1 MASPVEVQ
9 TRGILFDLDGVL
21 VDSTPAVAR
30 CWSRWAVQYGF
41 NAEEVV
47 RQAHGRPSIVTL
59 RELMPNG
66 DYEEENRKMEE
77 WEIADTDGVVPLP
90 GVLEI
95 LRALPANQ
103 WAIVTSCTPALAE
116 VRIRVAGLP
125 TPRKIVTS
133 GDVQRFKPEP
143 DPYLKGAELLGL
155 AAHDCVVV
163 EDAPAGIRAGRAAE
177 SRVLALRTTEADDLL
192 KTAGAT
198 WIVNDLSKV
207 TLGPVATDQPLRC
220 PCRRK
225 YLNKLDFYRT
235 SMHFSRRIARLLPR
249 ATTKLRNRLASAA
262 EVFAGGRV
270 LVPYTLERSRWAPCQ
285 SALFRRSYRTNLF

>member
-1 MASPVEVQ
+1 MRTLALLAGASVHFLRRKLRTFPFCGLSLEACDTFRHVLEEGSLASPVEVQ

-41 NAEEVV
+41 NADEVV
-47 RQAHGRPSIVTL
+47 RQAHGRPSIATL

-90 GVLEI
+90 GVLKI
-95 LRALPANQ
+95 LQALPAER

-125 TPRKIVTS
+125 RPRKIVTS

-143 DPYLKGAELLGL
+143 DPYLKGAELLGF
-155 AAHDCVVV
+155 APADCVVV
-163 EDAPAGIRAGRAAE
+163 EDAPAGFAREGRP
-177 SRVLALRTTEADDLL
+177 LPGCWLC
-192 KTAGAT
+192 G
-198 WIVNDLSKV
+198 
-207 TLGPVATDQPLRC
+207 QP
-220 PCRRK
+220 K
-225 YLNKLDFYRT
+225 
-235 SMHFSRRIARLLPR
+235 
-249 ATTKLRNRLASAA
+249 
-262 EVFAGGRV
+262 
-270 LVPYTLERSRWAPCQ
+270 
-285 SALFRRSYRTNLF
+285 RTNY